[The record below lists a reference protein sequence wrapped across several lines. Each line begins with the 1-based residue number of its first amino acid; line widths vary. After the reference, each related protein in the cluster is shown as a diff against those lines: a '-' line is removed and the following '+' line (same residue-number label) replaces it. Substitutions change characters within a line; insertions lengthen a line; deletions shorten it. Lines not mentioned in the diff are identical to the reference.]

1 VQRCSS
7 ERARWSRRRFCAE
20 PADGP
25 DLIPDGAQPTLR
37 SLFDGL
43 PEAVRGLFGEF
54 VDSADVLPVS
64 ELRAQIRSHH
74 QQFRNAARSN
84 GLLPLD
90 IADALAG
97 GLEGLLDLH
106 AGLDDRGQRL
116 VIGAAR
122 YFISDQDARPDLE
135 SVLGLDDDLVVYNWV
150 VAQIGRPELSIDL

>member
-1 VQRCSS
+1 MQRCNRGSV
-7 ERARWSRRRFCAE
+7 RWSRRRFCTE
-20 PADGP
+20 PADVP
-25 DLIPDGAQPTLR
+25 DLIPGGVRPTLR
-37 SLFDGL
+37 SLFDEL
-43 PEAVRGLFGEF
+43 PESVRGLFRGF
-54 VDSADVLPVS
+54 VDSADVLSVS

-90 IADALAG
+90 IADALVG
-97 GLEGLLDLH
+97 GLEDLLDLH

-150 VAQIGRPELSIDL
+150 VAQISRPELSIDL